1 MLLMTLVYQD
11 KPKIYRDK
19 LESRPQKSHQW
30 MVLDKT

>member
-19 LESRPQKSHQW
+19 LESRPQKLATVNGVGQN
-30 MVLDKT
+30 